1 MTQQHAA
8 AATAGTARP
17 VAQGGLSAAR
27 NAPAI
32 DAEAAFVR
40 VGDDVYRLD
49 AALTFATV
57 PALHSHGLARIDAAA
72 GELQFDLH
80 QVSATDSAGLALLID
95 WLAAAKARQ
104 RTLRYA
110 QPPAAL
116 RALAK
121 LSDVE
126 SLIGG

>member
-1 MTQQHAA
+1 
-8 AATAGTARP
+8 
-17 VAQGGLSAAR
+17 VAQGGLSAAH

-40 VGDDVYRLD
+40 LGTDAYRLE

-57 PALHSHGLARIDAAA
+57 PALHARGLARIDAAG
-72 GELQFDLH
+72 GELQFDLQ

-95 WLAAAKARQ
+95 WLAAAKAHQ
-104 RTLRYA
+104 RTLRYV
-110 QPPAAL
+110 QPPETL

-126 SLIGG
+126 SLIDG

>member
-1 MTQQHAA
+1 MTQQKAA
-8 AATAGTARP
+8 AAPIGGAVQP
-17 VAQGGLSAAR
+17 VAQGGLSAAH

-40 VGDDVYRLD
+40 VGDDVYRLE

-57 PALHSHGLARIDAAA
+57 PALHARGLARIDAAA
-72 GELQFDLH
+72 GELQFDLQ
-80 QVSATDSAGLALLID
+80 QVGATDSAGLALLID

-104 RTLRYA
+104 RTLRYV
-110 QPPAAL
+110 QPPEAL

-126 SLIGG
+126 SLIG